1 MISPDPTMMNPS
13 FHARPSFNGMADGES
28 FTSYGT
34 SGKSTPTFVLGSTSS
49 TSFEVVPAELLASS
63 SLRAKP
69 KNGRERGALAYS
81 AAEHQ
86 VLLALLQA
94 TPTAFN
100 GGESAPE

>member
-1 MISPDPTMMNPS
+1 MMNPS

-28 FTSYGT
+28 FTSSILNGT

-100 GGESAPE
+100 GVESAPE